1 MPYIISSPSQNASR
15 IFLEKKGKEKESEG
29 NVGETESKAI

>member
-15 IFLEKKGKEKESEG
+15 IFLEKNGKVKESKE